1 MKNIYTWFSI
11 GTVSFVS
18 LLFSLFILPHDRK
31 LTVSMAIL
39 CSLSL
44 SVSILMIVQNRK
56 WPERSKLIGDQAIA
70 KRLVFPAIV
79 WAIATLLFSL
89 ILELLLSLVYWFTPL
104 PSNYKFDGVEYYQDN
119 KYEDFRFGN
128 EASLY
133 LPAYEDFEGANVVE
147 FTYYDSFLTE
157 TLYFPSMT
165 EFSLKVNYE
174 PEQYAMHKEAV
185 CNQGADFGGRVLD
198 DVWLLEKK
206 KITFGNYLYYIVI
219 CNDCENTLTYLVS
232 VQDHD
237 KYSTYL
243 DFPYP
248 GA

>member
-11 GTVSFVS
+11 GTVSFVG
-18 LLFSLFILPHDRK
+18 LLISLFILPHDRK

-56 WPERSKLIGDQAIA
+56 WSERSKLTGDQTIA
-70 KRLVFPAIV
+70 KRLVFPTIAWAIV
-79 WAIATLLFSL
+79 TLLISL
-89 ILELLLSLVYWFTPL
+89 LLELLLSLVYWFTPL

-133 LPAYEDFEGANVVE
+133 LPAYEDFEAANVVE
-147 FTYYDSFLTE
+147 FTYYDCFSIE
-157 TLYFPSMT
+157 TLYFPGYT
-165 EFSLKVNYE
+165 EYTLQVYYDS
-174 PEQYAMHKEAV
+174 EQYAVQKEGV
-185 CNQGADFGGRVLD
+185 CNKGVDFGGQVIN

-206 KITFGNYLYYIVI
+206 QISFGNCLYYIVI
-219 CNDCENTLTYLVS
+219 CNDRENALTYIVS
-232 VQDHD
+232 IQDND
-237 KYSTYL
+237 NYSSYSA
-243 DFPYP
+243 FPYP